1 MDVDSG
7 IPEPSSPQAPSS
19 PLSCSHHETKESDA
33 GVQSPIASS
42 STYLCVVFPP
52 HPLPTSIM
60 RPGQVPLHDGQPIS
74 LAQSRPALV
83 PRQSLLRSPSAP
95 QRKKADGQAV
105 LVIPREDDD
114 NTPMQDTPQGQ
125 SGVRGLY
132 DDPDA
137 GDELHHNPLLHTEE
151 RHSEDS
157 GSDHGSSPS
166 RTTREQLPRVQAN
179 MQSEYDAPPDAH
191 KLYQNSHSEWF
202 ARLVMILVAVLHA
215 KHHVSF
221 RACALILFTINTI
234 LLGLRVLDATNP
246 IPVTLHTIIN
256 RFDLQDRFTI
266 YPICA
271 GCHRIFSTDTPINAL
286 CPDCDSRLFKP
297 ISNRLFR
304 RLTGQQ
310 SQRPP
315 PACAVPIQ
323 LPSSLLAD
331 FLARGE
337 NEQAC
342 TSWKSRL
349 TVPSELKDISD
360 GEVWKTIQG
369 PDQKPFF
376 SDPDDNEELR
386 IGVTMSLDWYI
397 LIYLLIF
404 YQINVIRFGR
414 KTSVYGPSH
423 SSGVLSLCV
432 SNLPRALRYRAENL
446 LVCFMTPR
454 PKEPTGQQL
463 QNYMKFI
470 MDDLLKLYNDG
481 IIFHTPAYPQGRRV
495 RLILLGVVCDH
506 PAMCK
511 LSGFADHSHNTAP
524 CSKCTV
530 SQEDL
535 FSDQSLRNEFPPHS
549 GQDHRQ
555 RCYEDHALSD
565 DKEHTVFFKEH
576 GARWTELARLH
587 YFDLVQ
593 HTIIHPMHNLLLG
606 IVKAQW
612 YSQWILTPSLRA
624 STDTRGREL
633 DMIHKFLASFEA
645 PLWAGKLPL
654 RVGEPAGGSLTADE
668 YKFAVITA
676 WPIIVSSFIILQY
689 N

>member
-1 MDVDSG
+1 M
-7 IPEPSSPQAPSS
+7 
-19 PLSCSHHETKESDA
+19 H
-33 GVQSPIASS
+33 
-42 STYLCVVFPP
+42 
-52 HPLPTSIM
+52 
-60 RPGQVPLHDGQPIS
+60 PGQVPLHDGQPIP

-114 NTPMQDTPQGQ
+114 DAPMQDTLQGQ

-137 GDELHHNPLLHTEE
+137 GDELHHDPLLHTEE
-151 RHSEDS
+151 RHSEAS
-157 GSDHGSSPS
+157 GSDRGSSPS

-179 MQSEYDAPPDAH
+179 FRSEYDAPPDAH
-191 KLYQNSHSEWF
+191 ELYQNSHSEWF

-215 KHHVSF
+215 KHRVSF

-349 TVPSELKDISD
+349 TVPGELKDISD

-376 SDPDDNEELR
+376 SDPDDDEELR
-386 IGVTMSLDWYI
+386 IGVTMSLDWYV

-404 YQINVIRFGR
+404 Y
-414 KTSVYGPSH
+414 
-423 SSGVLSLCV
+423 
-432 SNLPRALRYRAENL
+432 
-446 LVCFMTPR
+446 
-454 PKEPTGQQL
+454 
-463 QNYMKFI
+463 
-470 MDDLLKLYNDG
+470 
-481 IIFHTPAYPQGRRV
+481 
-495 RLILLGVVCDH
+495 
-506 PAMCK
+506 
-511 LSGFADHSHNTAP
+511 
-524 CSKCTV
+524 
-530 SQEDL
+530 
-535 FSDQSLRNEFPPHS
+535 
-549 GQDHRQ
+549 
-555 RCYEDHALSD
+555 
-565 DKEHTVFFKEH
+565 
-576 GARWTELARLH
+576 
-587 YFDLVQ
+587 
-593 HTIIHPMHNLLLG
+593 
-606 IVKAQW
+606 
-612 YSQWILTPSLRA
+612 
-624 STDTRGREL
+624 
-633 DMIHKFLASFEA
+633 
-645 PLWAGKLPL
+645 
-654 RVGEPAGGSLTADE
+654 
-668 YKFAVITA
+668 
-676 WPIIVSSFIILQY
+676 
-689 N
+689 